1 MELRKHYWVT
11 ILALFFLG
19 IILGRPEVIFYPN
32 KSKCEILC
40 DEINREYQMNFPE

>member
-19 IILGRPEVIFYPN
+19 IILGRPEVIFYPKN
-32 KSKCEILC
+32 SKCLILC
-40 DEINREYQMNFPE
+40 NESYSEYQMNFPE